1 VTLLPLALLLSL
13 GATAQGAPCEG
24 ERLTLVPFDT
34 VAVARPEARQ
44 AEEAVRR
51 ALAKDAS
58 VCLEPRRET
67 VERLLAL
74 GGRLAPTAG
83 GLWCPID
90 GQAEAGATVAAFA
103 AAAQRLGARLEQR
116 AVRRLVREGDRVT
129 AVELSDGARLP
140 CEVAIVAAGAW
151 SAPLLA
157 PLGVTLPLQ
166 ARALQMLL
174 TEPGPA
180 ALEPVVGAW
189 GQTLS
194 LKQLGDGAYLIGGG
208 WPAEIMDEAGNQWAL
223 RQESVAGNWAV
234 AERVYPPLAELALAR
249 GWAGIEAFTPDD
261 LPLIGP
267 VPGHAGVLLAAGFSG
282 HGFAL
287 APAVGEILAALALG
301 RPALEHLWTG
311 LCVDRLVSA

>member
-1 VTLLPLALLLSL
+1 VPLQFVDA
-13 GATAQGAPCEG
+13 
-24 ERLTLVPFDT
+24 
-34 VAVARPEARQ
+34 EAR
-44 AEEAVRR
+44 
-51 ALAKDAS
+51 
-58 VCLEPRRET
+58 
-67 VERLLAL
+67 
-74 GGRLAPTAG
+74 RLARGLTDEAAG

-103 AAAQRLGARLEQR
+103 TAAQRLGARLEQS
-116 AVRRLVREGDRVT
+116 AARRLVSEGDRVI
-129 AVELSDGARLP
+129 AVELTDGTQMP

-151 SAPLLA
+151 SAALLA
-157 PLGVTLPLQ
+157 PLGLTLPLQ

-180 ALEPVVGAW
+180 ALEPVLGAW
-189 GQTLS
+189 QQPLS

-208 WPAEIMDEAGNQWAL
+208 WPAEIMDEPGNAWAL
-223 RQESVAGNWAV
+223 RQESVAGNWAI

-267 VPGHAGVLLAAGFSG
+267 VPGRDGLLLATGFSG

-287 APAVGEILAALALG
+287 TPAVGEILAALALG
-301 RPALEHLWTG
+301 RPALEHLWPG
-311 LCVDRLVSA
+311 LRVERLIHVH